1 MFTRSKILIG
11 VASALLVAIGVVVWL
26 LVQNFLSAPPES
38 APRPTLEPEPE
49 PELSVV
55 RQAVIGQSVEG
66 RAIEVYE
73 IGTGPRDILLVGG
86 IHGGYEWNSSVL
98 AWEMIDYYTATADR
112 VPDMVTLHIIPT
124 LNPDGLA
131 LVVGT
136 SSRFTLS
143 DVPNPGTRVAAG
155 RFNANGVDL
164 NRNFDCNWESESTWR
179 GQVVSAGTAP
189 FSEPEAAALRDY
201 VTQTQPE
208 AAAFWHSQA
217 NNVYGSACNSGVLP
231 LTTTLGAAYATAGD
245 YGFVEL
251 FDAYPITGDVEG
263 WLASIG
269 IPAVTVELEN
279 FNAVEWERNRAGVE
293 SWLTYYGTDTLMA
306 R

>member
-1 MFTRSKILIG
+1 MRFSTPVLAAIAGTL
-11 VASALLVAIGVVVWL
+11 VVAIGIVVWL
-26 LVQNFLSAPPES
+26 LLQTYLTPTAPP
-38 APRPTLEPEPE
+38 APPVTTTEEPDDLSPTMT
-49 PELSVV
+49 
-55 RQAVIGQSVEG
+55 QTIIGASVEG
-66 RAIEVYE
+66 RPIEVFTV
-73 IGTGPRDILLVGG
+73 GSGPDDLLLVGG
-86 IHGGYEWNSSVL
+86 IHGGYEWNSTLL
-98 AWEMIDYYTATADR
+98 AWEMIDYYSADTATL
-112 VPDMVTLHIIPT
+112 PENVTLHIIPT

-136 SSRFTLS
+136 SSRFALA
-143 DVPNPGTRVAAG
+143 DVPSPESRVAAG

-164 NRNFDCNWESESTWR
+164 NRNFDCNWAPESTWR
-179 GQVVSAGTAP
+179 GEVVSAGTAP

-201 VTQTQPE
+201 VMRIQPE

-217 NNVYGSACNSGVLP
+217 NNVYGSACNAGVLP
-231 LTTTLGAAYATAGD
+231 LTSTLGAAYATAGE

-269 IPAVTVELEN
+269 IPAVTVELES
-279 FNAVEWERNRAGVE
+279 FSAVEWERNLAGVE
-293 SWLTYYGTDTLMA
+293 SWLAHFGASPNYA